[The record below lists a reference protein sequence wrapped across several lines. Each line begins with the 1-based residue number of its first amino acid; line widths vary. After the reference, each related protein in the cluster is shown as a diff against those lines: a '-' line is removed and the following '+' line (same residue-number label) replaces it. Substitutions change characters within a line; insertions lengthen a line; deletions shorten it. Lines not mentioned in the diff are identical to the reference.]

1 MNGILM
7 ALFGTLG
14 TFLITA
20 LGAAGIFF
28 VRREVSG
35 NLQCGFLGFAG
46 GVMIAAS
53 VWSLLLPGIDFAE
66 ANGQVGWLVMTGG
79 FLFVLFIAKFL
90 LHISHVEIYSAIC
103 PQKPTFLPWE
113 T

>member
-53 VWSLLLPGIDFAE
+53 VWSLQNQSPE
-66 ANGQVGWLVMTGG
+66 AAATTRTQL
-79 FLFVLFIAKFL
+79 
-90 LHISHVEIYSAIC
+90 S
-103 PQKPTFLPWE
+103 
-113 T
+113 

>member
-46 GVMIAAS
+46 GSYDSCVRVVAAAS
-53 VWSLLLPGIDFAE
+53 GIILAE
-66 ANGQVGWLVMTGG
+66 ANGQLDGL
-79 FLFVLFIAKFL
+79 
-90 LHISHVEIYSAIC
+90 S
-103 PQKPTFLPWE
+103 
-113 T
+113 

>member
-1 MNGILM
+1 M

-46 GVMIAAS
+46 GSYDSCVRVVAAAS
-53 VWSLLLPGIDFAE
+53 GD
-66 ANGQVGWLVMTGG
+66 
-79 FLFVLFIAKFL
+79 
-90 LHISHVEIYSAIC
+90 
-103 PQKPTFLPWE
+103 
-113 T
+113 

>member
-35 NLQCGFLGFAG
+35 NLQLWIFR
-46 GVMIAAS
+46 S
-53 VWSLLLPGIDFAE
+53 LPGE
-66 ANGQVGWLVMTGG
+66 L
-79 FLFVLFIAKFL
+79 
-90 LHISHVEIYSAIC
+90 
-103 PQKPTFLPWE
+103 
-113 T
+113 